1 MNNLDFDI
9 VIVGLGPTGGTLANL
24 LAMNN
29 VSVLILEKE
38 ANIYNLPR
46 AVHFDDEIMRVFQ
59 TIGITKSLSKK
70 LIINKGTKFIDD
82 NGELLLDW
90 PRPKKITEN
99 GWYPSYRFHQ
109 PDLERSLRHN
119 LKKYKNVTIVQN
131 AEVYKTINKKNYVE
145 VNYKNTKT
153 NKIYSLKSKY
163 LIGCDGANSF
173 LRNEINSEMEHLGFE
188 QRWAVIDVILKR
200 KKMNLPDRTI
210 QYCSQSRPA
219 TYCRNVGRR
228 RRWEIALKDDER
240 ADTFFE
246 EETLWK
252 FLSRWIVPDE
262 AKIERKT
269 IYTFQSAIAKQWRK
283 GRIFLVGDAAHLTPP
298 FMGQGMCAGIRDASN
313 LAWKITMCC
322 NKGHNE
328 KLLDTYQ
335 SERSSN
341 VRDYIKTAM
350 KMGELLNSI
359 GGSDVSDTVFIQ
371 PDGSIKMNTIK
382 PKLGKGLGISKDPN
396 RGKIFPSLKNEF
408 GKDIDFL
415 YSSEPILIT
424 NRKIDKNNF
433 DIKIFDN
440 IDIPKVETILKKFKS
455 DALIIRPDRFILAST
470 NEKDLVNFSES
481 CLSQINNLE
490 GFS

>member
-59 TIGITKSLSKK
+59 TIGITKRLSKK

-131 AEVYKTINKKNYVE
+131 AEVYKTINKKDYVE

-153 NKIYSLKSKY
+153 NKIHSLKSKY

-200 KKMNLPDRTI
+200 KKMSLPDRTI
-210 QYCSQSRPA
+210 QYCSQYRPA

-228 RRWEIALKDDER
+228 RRWEIALKDDEC

-246 EETLWK
+246 DKTLWK
-252 FLSRWIVPDE
+252 FLSRWIIPNE

-322 NKGHNE
+322 NKGHNK

-408 GKDIDFL
+408 GKDIDSL
-415 YSSEPILIT
+415 YSCEPVLIT

-455 DALIIRPDRFILAST
+455 DALIIRPDRFIFAST
-470 NEKDLVNFSES
+470 NEKDLVYFSES
-481 CLSQINNLE
+481 CLSQMNN
-490 GFS
+490 